1 MYFLQLYDLMTMALK
16 YQISLCLRP
25 SDILLVT
32 LNHLDAI
39 RAFVED
45 SVPIR
50 NQVEAV
56 FRMVIKV
63 SHGLAVKGSGQN
75 IYLHKTLLGNKL

>member
-1 MYFLQLYDLMTMALK
+1 MTMALK

-32 LNHLDAI
+32 FNHLDAI

-56 FRMVIKV
+56 FRMAIKV
-63 SHGLAVKGSGQN
+63 HYNTFKN
-75 IYLHKTLLGNKL
+75 IIYLFFIFIYLFAPNFKF